1 MDSFQ
6 NSVHLNQCRQLGHCG
21 QPTFYYLNGY
31 KTYQMKKVFFTILI
45 PFIISCNAYKD
56 IPVSSLRSGMN
67 LEECQQI
74 VKKPLIQTSMDKN
87 KTSYSVQKRIVR
99 GGIARQQRYSL
110 FFENGKLV
118 KYEKESENFSL

>member
-1 MDSFQ
+1 
-6 NSVHLNQCRQLGHCG
+6 
-21 QPTFYYLNGY
+21 
-31 KTYQMKKVFFTILI
+31 MKKIFFTILI

-56 IPVSSLRSGMN
+56 IAVSSLKSGMT

-110 FFENGKLV
+110 FFEDGKLV
-118 KYEKESENFSL
+118 KYEKESEKFSL